1 MLDKDY
7 VLFKITVED
16 VMTVMKD
23 EFEFDLD
30 SFTEDEQDEIIEKVE
45 DYISNNTTWYE
56 DAKEAYQDY
65 LEEVQ

>member
-30 SFTEDEQDEIIEKVE
+30 SFTEDEQDEIIEKVD

>member
-1 MLDKDY
+1 MVDKDY

-16 VMTVMKD
+16 MITVMKD
-23 EFEFDLD
+23 EFGKEFD
-30 SFTEDEQDEIIEKVE
+30 SFSENEQDEIITKVE
-45 DYISNNTTWYE
+45 TYISNNTTWYE